1 METNDQDQN
10 QEQTDNSEVVDV
22 LGDLNE
28 FNTESS
34 EEVQDTV
41 ESQEETKEELSN
53 AKNWLI
59 DNKFEDTEEGKKKL
73 ADSYKNL
80 QSEYDKNKPG
90 ENYEKLQK
98 LDSFLKEN
106 PNVVQA
112 MKGEVDKM
120 QNNLTGPPKK
130 PEDYDSYDEDTEGTS
145 SYQWRQ
151 DSNQYLVDQ
160 GKTAAKAEV
169 NALRSEIQQERSGK
183 DRVLKLRAMGMS
195 DDEIKEYDSF
205 MSDDANVSEENL
217 VEIYRFLKAKD
228 SGEPVKPATPKR
240 TSAAAVS
247 GSTPPQGKTSDRDK
261 DDFFKGLMKFS
272 R

>member
-10 QEQTDNSEVVDV
+10 LEQTDNSEVVDV
-22 LGDLNE
+22 LGDLDE

-41 ESQEETKEELSN
+41 ESPEENKEELSN

-59 DNKFEDTEEGKKKL
+59 DNKFEDTEEGRQKL
-73 ADSYKNL
+73 AESYRNL
-80 QSEYDKNKPG
+80 QSKYDKDKPG
-90 ENYEKLQK
+90 EDYEKLKK

-120 QNNLTGPPKK
+120 QSNLTGPPAK
-130 PEDYDSYDEDTEGTS
+130 PEDYDSYDEDTEGTA

-151 DSNQYLVDQ
+151 DYNKYLVDQ
-160 GKTAAKAEV
+160 GRTAARAEV
-169 NALRSEIQQERSGK
+169 NALRSEMQEEKSAK

-195 DDEIKEYDSF
+195 DDEIREYDTF
-205 MSDDANVSEENL
+205 MSDDANVTEENL
-217 VEIYRFLKAKD
+217 VEIFRFLKARD
-228 SGEPVKPATPKR
+228 SGEPVPATPKR

-247 GSTPPQGKTSDRDK
+247 GSTPPQGRASDKDK

>member
-1 METNDQDQN
+1 METNDQQQN
-10 QEQTDNSEVVDV
+10 QEPTDNSEVVDV

-28 FNTESS
+28 FNTSSS

-41 ESQEETKEELSN
+41 ESPEEAKEELSN

-59 DNKFEDTEEGKKKL
+59 DNKFEDTEEGRQKL

-80 QSEYDKNKPG
+80 QSKYDKEKPT
-90 ENYEKLQK
+90 EDYEKLKK

-112 MKGEVDKM
+112 MKGEVSKM
-120 QNNLTGPPKK
+120 QQTLTGPPAK
-130 PEDYDSYDEDTEGTS
+130 PEDYDSFDEDTQGTT

-151 DSNQYLVDQ
+151 DYNEYLVNQ

-169 NALRSEIQQERSGK
+169 NALRSEMQQEKSAK

-195 DDEIKEYDSF
+195 DDEIREYDTF

-228 SGEPVKPATPKR
+228 SGNPIPVAPKR
-240 TSAAAVS
+240 TSAVAVS
-247 GSTPPQGKTSDRDK
+247 GSTPPQGKTAEKEK
-261 DDFFKGLMKFS
+261 DAFFKGLMKFS